1 MAFRLSSM
9 LKNLVL
15 ILPLILHPVHV
26 SITSIEHIP
35 ATDSI
40 KVFVRMYYDDFLLD
54 YCMFDDDADPDGL
67 SLTELLPDDQM
78 NEYLAEKVVITV
90 NNKRLDGRLINQ
102 TLAIGVDEVEVSINL
117 VYHTDRQPE
126 IFSIRNEIMTGLY
139 DDQANMTIVRMSG
152 LEEGVKLTPEKTEQT
167 YILK

>member
-1 MAFRLSSM
+1 
-9 LKNLVL
+9 
-15 ILPLILHPVHV
+15 
-26 SITSIEHIP
+26 
-35 ATDSI
+35 
-40 KVFVRMYYDDFLLD
+40 
-54 YCMFDDDADPDGL
+54 
-67 SLTELLPDDQM
+67 M
-78 NEYLAEKVVITV
+78 NESLAETVVLTV

-117 VYHTDRQPE
+117 VYRTDRQPE

-167 YILK
+167 FILK